1 MVIGYKTGS
10 TVYQLAEQ
18 FGINR
23 KTVSKVLERKAY
35 LAADVP
41 YPQRTSSRPPNCT
54 PLVCHWSALEA
65 AWVRRLALCTLPSG
79 GLVFGRGTL
88 RGESR
93 RPPFAGLLGAG
104 ACG

>member
-10 TVYQLAEQ
+10 TAYQLAEQ

-41 YPQRTSSRPPNCT
+41 DP
-54 PLVCHWSALEA
+54 
-65 AWVRRLALCTLPSG
+65 
-79 GLVFGRGTL
+79 
-88 RGESR
+88 
-93 RPPFAGLLGAG
+93 
-104 ACG
+104 